1 LEARHKLEI
10 ENISG
15 FAIKFADSRL
25 WNEDLLTPDRP
36 RDTAIQRISYFN
48 VIKQVPTS
56 GQIRITSLALVPQS
70 PVQTHPI
77 NNSLTTMNAIQS
89 NIFKVRRPPASR
101 EGANRTELR
110 NRADREEQLKVE
122 LTRRQR
128 QYELESYS
136 FYSDLFV
143 SRIASHAQNGHA
155 LLRRYNLR
163 GLLQS
168 VVGKLL
174 MN

>member
-1 LEARHKLEI
+1 
-10 ENISG
+10 
-15 FAIKFADSRL
+15 
-25 WNEDLLTPDRP
+25 
-36 RDTAIQRISYFN
+36 
-48 VIKQVPTS
+48 
-56 GQIRITSLALVPQS
+56 
-70 PVQTHPI
+70 
-77 NNSLTTMNAIQS
+77 MNAIQS